1 MSSRLATRSRCDP
14 GSKAMLPM
22 CVPRLRT
29 CALTDGGA
37 PAALMTK
44 RSMSASVYGVNAF
57 QERFNSS
64 TQLEP
69 FQLTMRPVLG
79 AAGSDGFIAGFG
91 GGMPPFAATSDCD
104 TMVVW
109 LPDSKTETK
118 TREPSLLRA
127 SARGCLPKIWI
138 ACMLPGVG
146 LDASR
151 NTLTAP
157 FAPVMVLKPPT
168 VCV

>member
-1 MSSRLATRSRCDP
+1 MSSRLATRSRCDV

-37 PAALMTK
+37 PEALMTK
-44 RSMSASVYGVNAF
+44 RSMSASVYGVTEF

-79 AAGSDGFIAGFG
+79 AAGSHGVIAGVG
-91 GGMPPFAATSDCD
+91 GGRPPVAATSHLR
-104 TMVVW
+104 TLVLW
-109 LPDSKTETK
+109 LPHSKTEK
-118 TREPSLLRA
+118 KA
-127 SARGCLPKIWI
+127 
-138 ACMLPGVG
+138 
-146 LDASR
+146 
-151 NTLTAP
+151 
-157 FAPVMVLKPPT
+157 
-168 VCV
+168 

>member
-1 MSSRLATRSRCDP
+1 
-14 GSKAMLPM
+14 MLPM

-29 CALTDGGA
+29 CALTDGGV
-37 PAALMTK
+37 PEALMTK
-44 RSMSASVYGVNAF
+44 RSMSASVYGVTEF

-69 FQLTMRPVLG
+69 FQLTTRPVLG

-109 LPDSKTETK
+109 FPDSKTETK
-118 TREPSLLRA
+118 TREPSSLRA
-127 SARGCLPKIWI
+127 SARGCLPKI
-138 ACMLPGVG
+138 
-146 LDASR
+146 
-151 NTLTAP
+151 
-157 FAPVMVLKPPT
+157 
-168 VCV
+168 

>member
-1 MSSRLATRSRCDP
+1 MSSRLATRSRCDA
-14 GSKAMLPM
+14 GSKAMLPV

-37 PAALMTK
+37 PEALMTK
-44 RSMSASVYGVNAF
+44 RSMSASVYGLTEF

-69 FQLTMRPVLG
+69 FQLTIRPVLG

-91 GGMPPFAATSDCD
+91 GCIPPLAATSDCD

-109 LPDSKTETK
+109 LPHLKPETK
-118 TREPSLLRA
+118 TREPS
-127 SARGCLPKIWI
+127 
-138 ACMLPGVG
+138 
-146 LDASR
+146 
-151 NTLTAP
+151 
-157 FAPVMVLKPPT
+157 
-168 VCV
+168 

>member
-1 MSSRLATRSRCDP
+1 MSSRLATRSRCDA
-14 GSKAMLPM
+14 GSKAMLPV

-37 PAALMTK
+37 LEASITK
-44 RSMSASVYGVNAF
+44 RSMSASVYGMTEF

-69 FQLTMRPVLG
+69 FHLTMRPVAG
-79 AAGSDGFIAGFG
+79 AAGNNGFIAGFG

-127 SARGCLPKIWI
+127 RARGCLPKI
-138 ACMLPGVG
+138 
-146 LDASR
+146 
-151 NTLTAP
+151 
-157 FAPVMVLKPPT
+157 
-168 VCV
+168 

>member
-1 MSSRLATRSRCDP
+1 MSSRLATRSRCDT

-37 PAALMTK
+37 PEALMTK
-44 RSMSASVYGVNAF
+44 RSMSASVYGVTEF

-79 AAGSDGFIAGFG
+79 AAGSDGLIAGVG
-91 GGMPPFAATSDCD
+91 GCRPPFAAPSDPR
-104 TMVVW
+104 TMVV
-109 LPDSKTETK
+109 
-118 TREPSLLRA
+118 
-127 SARGCLPKIWI
+127 
-138 ACMLPGVG
+138 
-146 LDASR
+146 
-151 NTLTAP
+151 
-157 FAPVMVLKPPT
+157 
-168 VCV
+168 

>member
-1 MSSRLATRSRCDP
+1 MSSRLATRSRCDT

-44 RSMSASVYGVNAF
+44 RSMSASVYGVTEF

-69 FQLTMRPVLG
+69 FQLTIRPVLG
-79 AAGSDGFIAGFG
+79 AAGSGGLIPGFG
-91 GGMPPFAATSDCD
+91 GGIPPVAAT
-104 TMVVW
+104 T
-109 LPDSKTETK
+109 DSET
-118 TREPSLLRA
+118 
-127 SARGCLPKIWI
+127 
-138 ACMLPGVG
+138 
-146 LDASR
+146 LDG
-151 NTLTAP
+151 
-157 FAPVMVLKPPT
+157 
-168 VCV
+168 